1 MFYSVTNE
9 DRLSFLSVNGF
20 SPVVLNLIGR
30 TYPSAA
36 YHISRRDFP
45 YYIFEYIISGKGKLR
60 VENEHYVPEA
70 GDVYII
76 PANTDHEY
84 FSDPD
89 DPWDK
94 LWFNIGGSLI
104 QSMLSCYG
112 IHGVVLF
119 KHVPQKIRHLFEEGI
134 ATLQESPVNCL
145 KLAPMILLNIII
157 ELAEHHRN
165 MEQNI
170 SPDAAEIRDLLLL
183 NISNP
188 DFSISDM
195 EPRIH
200 YSRSQILRIFEQ
212 SFKESPYQYLLNQRI
227 ECAKLLLK
235 DPTKTV
241 KHTALSL
248 GFSDVFHFS
257 KIFKKKTGLSPMEYR
272 RSALVEQR
280 KELVFTQPK
289 VNSDT
294 QENGNKK

>member
-1 MFYSVTNE
+1 MFYSVTDE
-9 DRLSFLSVNGF
+9 DRLHFLSVNGF
-20 SPVVLNLIGR
+20 SPVILDLIGR

-45 YYIFEYIISGKGKLR
+45 YYIFEYIIAGKGKLR

-89 DPWDK
+89 EPWYK

-119 KHVPQKIRHLFEEGI
+119 KHVPQKIRHIFEDGI
-134 ATLQESPVNCL
+134 ATLQKCQDDCL
-145 KLAPMILLNIII
+145 KLAPGIFLNIIM

-170 SPDAAEIRDLLLL
+170 SPDAAKIRDLLLL

-188 DFSISDM
+188 DFCISDM
-195 EPRIH
+195 EQHIY

-212 SFKESPYQYLLNQRI
+212 SFKVPPYQYLLNQRI

-235 DPTKTV
+235 DPTRNV
-241 KHTALSL
+241 KHVALSL
-248 GFSDVFHFS
+248 GFSDAFHFS
-257 KIFKKKTGLSPMEYR
+257 KVFKKKTGFSPIEYQKTV
-272 RSALVEQR
+272 LQEQG
-280 KELVFTQPK
+280 KELVFTQQK
-289 VNSDT
+289 INSNIKET
-294 QENGNKK
+294 RKK

>member
-1 MFYSVTNE
+1 MFYSVTDE
-9 DRLSFLSVNGF
+9 DRSYFLPVNGF
-20 SPVVLNLIGR
+20 SPVILNLIGR

-45 YYIFEYIISGKGKLR
+45 YYVFEYIIAGKGKLR
-60 VENEHYVPEA
+60 VENRHYAPEA

-84 FSDPD
+84 SSDPHA
-89 DPWDK
+89 PWDK
-94 LWFNIGGSLI
+94 LWFNIGGPLI

-119 KHVPQKIRHLFEEGI
+119 KHVPQKIQHLFEDGI
-134 ATLQESPVNCL
+134 ATLQKSPVSCL
-145 KLAPMILLNIII
+145 KLAPGILLNIII

-170 SPDAAEIRDLLLL
+170 SPDAVEIRDLLLL

-195 EPRIH
+195 EPQIH

-212 SFKESPYQYLLNQRI
+212 SFKESPYQYLLNRRI
-227 ECAKLLLK
+227 EYAKLLLK
-235 DPTKTV
+235 DPTNTV
-241 KHTALSL
+241 KHIALSL

-257 KIFKKKTGLSPMEYR
+257 KIFKKKTGLSPMGYQR
-272 RSALVEQR
+272 AALQEQK
-280 KELVFTQPK
+280 KELVFTQSK
-289 VNSDT
+289 VNADT
-294 QENGNKK
+294 KETGSKK